1 MTLKLRMLLA
11 IIPLVVGSILLMGI
25 ISVNFAVNNSTE
37 SLTEAV
43 EARLLSQDVQTKEA
57 LDEYFGFVESQIRA
71 KSYELS
77 MVEASKEFLPA
88 FRSYASQRGNISSGQ
103 LNELESYYSDDF
115 TQQYNQ
121 LNPVKVIGAKQLL
134 DGIGNDGL
142 ALQYDFIAGSSYP
155 LGAKDGLDKPS
166 NNTPYSQAHQ
176 KYHPTLRSFLQE
188 FGYYDI
194 FIADIESGNIVYSV
208 FKELDYATSISTG
221 PYADSGIGD
230 VFKLASNATRE
241 DQVFFS
247 EFKRYRPSYDAMAG
261 FAATPIYANG
271 KAIAVLI
278 FQMPLEIINSLLT
291 HNSKWSSK
299 GFGESGE
306 TYLVNKDGV
315 LLNESRFFVED
326 KTSYF
331 AAIRTKY
338 PTQAKEIQARDTS
351 VGIQPVESNSVTQAL
366 KGNSGFN
373 TIKDYRDVEVFSAY
387 SPLQIG
393 DQTFALI
400 AEVDVEEALRPAKNL
415 KNTLFSATVIMTLIL
430 AGIAVVVALFLANR
444 LVKPL
449 NVLGERCYALTV
461 GEGDLTLKL
470 ESSNIP
476 EVDKIS
482 SNFNVF
488 IEQIRVI
495 IEQMKIDAET
505 LSSASHELSAITTQ
519 SETVATQQRD
529 QTAMVATAME
539 QLAASIGEVSRS
551 TNDTSSK
558 SIEAQ
563 NSLVENMERADMAAS
578 NIKLLVTL
586 INDSSVVISSLK
598 SEVHKITGVLSVI
611 TSIADQTNL
620 LALNAA
626 IEAARAGEA
635 GRGFSV
641 VADEVRALATR
652 SQESTVEISKLVDV
666 MIQSSEKSV
675 ERMERAAAAADG
687 GIHLV
692 DLVTT
697 AMDELAANLKSV
709 LLLTDTVATA
719 TEEQDATS
727 RSVAVNVSNINDM
740 SEDVNRGAAQS
751 STAANE
757 LAAIAA
763 HSQELLARFKV

>member
-1 MTLKLRMLLA
+1 MLLA

-57 LDEYFGFVESQIRA
+57 LDEFFGFVESQIRA
-71 KSYELS
+71 KSYDLS
-77 MVEASKEFLPA
+77 LVEAAQAFIPA
-88 FRSYASQRGNISSGQ
+88 YRSYANQRGNISGDQ
-103 LNELESYYSDDF
+103 LKELESYYSNDF
-115 TQQYNQ
+115 TQQFNQ
-121 LNPVKVIGAKQLL
+121 LNPIKLSNAKQLL
-134 DGIGNDGL
+134 DGVGNNGL

-155 LGAKDGLDKPS
+155 LGGKDGLDKPT
-166 NNTPYSQAHQ
+166 NNTSYAQAHQ

-194 FIADIESGNIVYSV
+194 FIADVDSGNIVYSV

-230 VFKLASNATRE
+230 VFTLASKASAE

-261 FAATPIYANG
+261 FAATPIFANG
-271 KAIAVLI
+271 RAIAVLI
-278 FQMPLEIINSLLT
+278 FQMPLETINSLLT
-291 HNSKWSSK
+291 HNSKWSEK

-306 TYLVNKDGV
+306 TYLVNEEGV

-326 KTSYF
+326 KTNYF
-331 AAIRTKY
+331 AAIRSKY
-338 PTQAKEIQARDTS
+338 PEQAKEIQARDTS
-351 VGIQPVESNSVTQAL
+351 VGIQPVESNSVTQAI
-366 KGNSGFN
+366 KGHSGFN

-387 SPLQIG
+387 SPVKVG
-393 DQTFALI
+393 EHNFALI
-400 AEVDVEEALRPAKNL
+400 AEVDVEEALRPAQ
-415 KNTLFSATVIMTLIL
+415 TLRSTLISATVIITLIL
-430 AGIAVVVALFLANR
+430 AGIAIVVALFLANR

-449 NVLGERCYALTV
+449 NVLGERCHALTV

-470 ESSNIP
+470 ESSSIP

-495 IEQMKIDAET
+495 IEQMKVDAET
-505 LSSASHELSAITTQ
+505 LASASHELSAITTQ
-519 SETVATQQRD
+519 SETVASQQRV
-529 QTAMVATAME
+529 QTGMVATAME
-539 QLAASIGEVSRS
+539 QLAASIGAVSRS

-563 NSLVENMERADMAAS
+563 DSLVENMERADMAAS

-586 INDSSVVISSLK
+586 INDSSQVISSLK
-598 SEVHKITGVLSVI
+598 NEVHKITGALNVI

-652 SQESTVEISKLVDV
+652 SQESTVEISKLVEV

-675 ERMERAAAAADG
+675 ERMERASAAADG

-709 LLLTDTVATA
+709 LILTDSVATA

-727 RSVAVNVSNINDM
+727 RSVAVNVSNINNM
-740 SEDVNRGAAQS
+740 SEDVNRGATQS
-751 STAANE
+751 SKAATE

>member
-25 ISVNFAVNNSTE
+25 MSVNFAVNNSTE

-57 LDEYFGFVESQIRA
+57 FDKYFGFVESQIRA

-77 MVEASKEFLPA
+77 MVDATLAFLPA
-88 FRSYASQRGNISSGQ
+88 YREYASQRGDISSSQ
-103 LNELESYYSDDF
+103 MNELESYYSNDF

-121 LNPVKVIGAKQLL
+121 LNPTGLNNAKQLL
-134 DGIGNDGL
+134 NSIDGTGL

-155 LGAKDGLDKPS
+155 LGGKGGLDQPA
-166 NNTPYSQAHQ
+166 NNTPYAKAHQ
-176 KYHPTLRSFLQE
+176 KYHPALRSFLQE

-194 FIADIESGNIVYSV
+194 FIADIDTGNIVYSV

-230 VFKLASNATRE
+230 VFKLASRATSE

-247 EFKRYRPSYDAMAG
+247 KFKRYRPSYDALAG
-261 FAATPIYANG
+261 FAATPIYSNG

-278 FQMPLEIINSLLT
+278 FQMPLETINSILT
-291 HNSKWSSK
+291 HNSKWSEK

-306 TYLVNKDGV
+306 TYLVNSNGL

-326 KTSYF
+326 KNGYF
-331 AAIRTKY
+331 AAVRNKY
-338 PTQAKEIQARDTS
+338 PIQTKEIQARNTT
-351 VGIQPVESNSVTQAL
+351 VGIQPIESNSVTQAL

-373 TIKDYRDVEVFSAY
+373 LIKDYRDVEVFSVY
-387 SPLQIG
+387 SPVKVG
-393 DQTFALI
+393 EHTFALI
-400 AEVDVEEALRPAKNL
+400 AEVDVEEALRPAQTL
-415 KNTLFSATVIMTLIL
+415 KTTLVSATIVITLIL
-430 AGIAVVVALFLANR
+430 VGIAIVVALFFANR

-449 NVLGERCYALTV
+449 NELGERCHALTV

-470 ESSNIP
+470 EPSNIP
-476 EVDKIS
+476 EINKIS

-495 IEQMKIDAET
+495 VEQMKIDAET

-551 TNDTSSK
+551 TNDTSNK

-709 LLLTDTVATA
+709 LLLTDTVASA

-727 RSVAVNVSNINDM
+727 RSVAVNVTNINDM
-740 SEDVNRGAAQS
+740 AADVNRGAAQS
-751 STAANE
+751 STAATE
-757 LAAIAA
+757 LASIAA
-763 HSQELLARFKV
+763 HSQEQLSRFKV